1 MNKIILLEIGF
12 NFAFIEAVNQVLQ
25 TQLIQSGLDLVMM
38 FACSLLSRLLM
49 TKIQTKMKGK
59 NLINILGL
67 VKDVALLVVDT
78 VKQVRKKKQPKKK

>member
-1 MNKIILLEIGF
+1 MNKLFLLEVGF

-49 TKIQTKMKGK
+49 TKLQIKMKGK
-59 NLINILGL
+59 KLINILGL
-67 VKDVALLVVDT
+67 VKDATSLVVDI
-78 VKQVRKKKQPKKK
+78 VKQVRKKQPKKK